1 VRVPKCDWRIDA
13 RRCQQSGP
21 GGKRRPVEQPLPSAR
36 ASRLVVRREPD
47 EQEPR
52 FERQEREGRLAAG
65 PTPRPFSGRAQA
77 PQPPG
82 AQRGPAARA
91 FVREEQAP

>member
-1 VRVPKCDWRIDA
+1 MRVPKRDWRIDA
-13 RRCQQSGP
+13 TRCQPSGP

-47 EQEPR
+47 GQEPR

-65 PTPRPFSGRAQA
+65 P
-77 PQPPG
+77 
-82 AQRGPAARA
+82 AARA
-91 FVREEQAP
+91 LVREEQAP

>member
-21 GGKRRPVEQPLPSAR
+21 GGKRRPVEQPLPPAR
-36 ASRLVVRREPD
+36 ASRLVVRRDPD
-47 EQEPR
+47 GLEPR
-52 FERQEREGRLAAG
+52 FARQERGGRLAAG
-65 PTPRPFSGRAQA
+65 PAAR
-77 PQPPG
+77 
-82 AQRGPAARA
+82 AARA